1 MFATFILIQF
11 YRYDRVTASVWIQYP
26 KILLGEWLQLASV
39 RLQIILWL
47 RNANNDA
54 AEQSQRRA
62 VGVAGEGVFG

>member
-1 MFATFILIQF
+1 
-11 YRYDRVTASVWIQYP
+11 VWIQYP